1 MNLISM
7 NNKILID
14 IPKDFPDKD
23 VPLFALLVKLS
34 VEGRTWTG
42 YKEIQAYGV
51 ELDDFLAVTGSKVN
65 KRGAINVNFS
75 KVKHLIINPDN
86 PSKER
91 YVLDTDIFEYEYD
104 IIQAFKDRDPVW
116 FTPYKDFCQYDEEM
130 FSELPEQLQQWFLR
144 KLKKGVVNSPQALL
158 ENTYKKYVIDGNPLP
173 FSDQTNKEKD

>member
-75 KVKHLIINPDN
+75 KVKHLIINSDN

-116 FTPYKDFCQYDEEM
+116 FTPYKDFCQYDEDM

-173 FSDQTNKEKD
+173 YQTNKEKD